1 MQSSNSS
8 LKFAHTLHMVFLE
21 SHPRVQGM
29 TPHLKR
35 MQERGVHM
43 PNTERLSRTMQ
54 QLKAA
59 IEV

>member
-1 MQSSNSS
+1 MRIVSQEQ
-8 LKFAHTLHMVFLE
+8 A
-21 SHPRVQGM
+21 M

-35 MQERGVHM
+35 MQERGVHL

-59 IEV
+59 IEVLALTLAYNGSRW